1 MRILISDYSGHPF
14 QVQLSRALAMRGHD
28 VLHVSAESFQ
38 TPKGRLTREAGDPAG
53 FSIVGVR
60 SDEPF
65 AKDSFVKRRRQEIE
79 LGAKIAAEIERF
91 RPQIVLSSNAPLDAQ
106 RLIQRAARTVDARFI
121 FWVQDV
127 YSEAIARILRQKFG
141 PAGALIGAFYRWLE
155 ARMLRRSDHVV
166 VIADAFVPIVRT
178 MAGLAPERVTV
189 IENWAPLA
197 EVPRYPR
204 DNAWAEANLPPS
216 RFRAIYSGT
225 LGFKHNPSLLFDLA
239 RNIDGDV
246 LVFSEGSAAN
256 ALAAQAR
263 DQGVTNLTVSGW
275 LPFNDLPKAL
285 AAADLLLVILEPDAG
300 VFSVPSKVLT
310 YLCVGRPI
318 LGAIPAENLAAHL
331 IEGNGAGRVV
341 DPTNS
346 AGFTEAARAILAD
359 APARATMG
367 DAARG
372 YAERTFDIATIADRF
387 ETVFHQ
393 LA

>member
-1 MRILISDYSGHPF
+1 MRILVSDYSGHPF
-14 QVQLSRALAMRGHD
+14 QVQLSRALAARGHD

-38 TPKGRLTREAGDPAG
+38 TPKGRLRRDADDPAS
-53 FSIVGVR
+53 FDIVGVR

-79 LGAKIAAEIERF
+79 LGRKIASEVARF
-91 RPQIVLSSNAPLDAQ
+91 RPDVVLSSNAPLDAQ
-106 RLIQRAARTVDARFI
+106 ALIQHAARRVGARFV

-127 YSEAIARILRQKFG
+127 YSEAIARILRQKLG
-141 PAGALIGAFYRWLE
+141 LAGSLVGAFYRRLE

-178 MAGLAPERVTV
+178 MSGIPPERLTV

-197 EVPRYPR
+197 EVPQYPR
-204 DNAWAEANLPPS
+204 DNEWAMANLAPS

-225 LGFKHNPSLLFDLA
+225 LGFKHNPSLLLDLA
-239 RNIDGDV
+239 RKIDGDV
-246 LVFSEGSAAN
+246 LVFSEGSAAS
-256 ALAAQAR
+256 ALAAEAR
-263 DQGVTNLTVSGW
+263 DKGVTNLSVSGW
-275 LPFNDLPKAL
+275 LPFDDLPKAL
-285 AAADLLLVILEPDAG
+285 AAADLLVVILEPDAG

-318 LGAIPAENLAAHL
+318 LGAIPPQNLAAHL

-341 DPTNS
+341 PPTDGVGFAAAACAIAADP
-346 AGFTEAARAILAD
+346 GREAMSR
-359 APARATMG
+359 
-367 DAARG
+367 AARG
-372 YAERTFDIATIADRF
+372 YAEQTFDIAAITNRF
-387 ETVFHQ
+387 EAVFHQ